1 MPTYTYR
8 ALSAEDTPLLE
19 QATLGTM
26 NWCGPRFTLTDV
38 RARPEFSHYTR
49 CKPARG
55 DFGIA
60 AYHDEEP
67 AGVVWALYLSADD
80 PGYGYIDETTPEVSL
95 WVSEEHRGRGLGR
108 VLLHAIISEAAT
120 RNLNQMS
127 LSVEADNFARNLYL
141 AEGFAPVVGR
151 EKDGVMLRI
160 LS

>member
-1 MPTYTYR
+1 MPVLNFPT
-8 ALSAEDTPLLE
+8 TPVVN
-19 QATLGTM
+19 QHAAISVSPHTTM
-26 NWCGPRFTLTDV
+26 KNR
-38 RARPEFSHYTR
+38 
-49 CKPARG
+49 RG
-55 DFGIA
+55 
-60 AYHDEEP
+60 
-67 AGVVWALYLSADD
+67 GVVWALYLSADD

-108 VLLHAIISEAAT
+108 VLLHAIISEAAA